1 MTERKLNV
9 HSENWSE
16 EPFAISRGIDDNFDV
31 VVVELEQNGF
41 KAWGEATPTEH
52 YNESISQTESLIEDF
67 RNRIENGISR
77 TELQQEMPKGAA
89 RNAVDCALWDLEAKL
104 AGKRVWELP
113 EISQHLGA
121 ETGSVPGNVTTVYSL
136 GVDTPE
142 IMGDIALKNANRP
155 ILKIKL
161 TGEGDLERLIEIRKN
176 APESRLVID
185 ANEAW
190 TPEHYQR
197 YVPEFKQLGVE
208 MIEQPFPADNDSVL
222 KTLDHPIPVC
232 ADESCHDT
240 ADLDRLVGLYE
251 FVNIKLDKTGGLTE
265 ALRLQAEAES
275 KGFRTMVGCMSA
287 TSLGIAPAFFIAQRA
302 KIVDLDAPLYLYED
316 RPFPMKYDGSIVHPP
331 SPELWG

>member
-31 VVVELEQNGF
+31 VVVELEQNDF

-67 RNRIENGISR
+67 SNRIENGISR

-161 TGEGDLERLIEIRKN
+161 TGDGDLERLIEIRKN

-208 MIEQPFPADNDSVL
+208 MIEQPFPANNDSVL